1 MSSKEK
7 IKFKPG
13 TILTQ
18 AASFSLMMLCDSFLP
33 AVDVRQFFKTSMI
46 TQKNMRQ

>member
-1 MSSKEK
+1 MSNIEKRISEKK

-33 AVDVRQFFKTSMI
+33 AVDVRQFFKTY
-46 TQKNMRQ
+46 

>member
-1 MSSKEK
+1 MSIKKISNEK
-7 IKFKPG
+7 TEIKPG

-33 AVDVRQFFKTSMI
+33 AIDVGQVI
-46 TQKNMRQ
+46 